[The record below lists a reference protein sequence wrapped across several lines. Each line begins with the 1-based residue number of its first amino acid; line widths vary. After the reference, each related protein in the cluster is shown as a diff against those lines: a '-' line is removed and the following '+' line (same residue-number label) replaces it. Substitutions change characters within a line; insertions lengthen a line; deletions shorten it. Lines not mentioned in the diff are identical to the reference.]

1 MGTVTSVL
9 AFILLIG
16 PLIFIH
22 ELGHLVAAK
31 LVDVKV
37 KRFSI
42 GFGPPILRAQ
52 LGETEYCIA
61 PIPLGGYVS
70 LLGQNPHESISTAEH
85 ERSLAGKPLWA
96 RYLVLGA
103 GPLANLVLPL
113 FLYFAFFLSHTVY
126 SPPVLGTILDDSAAQ
141 AADLVPGDR
150 IVGIDGTPVRSWNG
164 MRERISRS
172 PNKEL
177 RLQVERDNQRFDRF
191 VIPRQSVRRDPLGDE
206 QRIGLLGAFPW
217 FYSPQIGIID
227 PGSPA
232 YRKGL
237 RTGDI
242 ITSINGEP
250 LRTVEEFEHVLGS
263 TKEAQLR
270 LTYLRAQATPTQLAT
285 FLFYESH
292 HATILPRGDET
303 GGNVGLLAANTF
315 IRLVE
320 PGSPAARAG
329 LQPGDQILSAE
340 GKPITRWETLALVL
354 DRRRTDP
361 VSVTVRSLGEEPREV
376 TITQQLRSH
385 RDDYRHDTEYVW
397 FGAQPYANRYAPDP
411 EPIRGRFTYAA
422 RAAWRHTVEMMTLT
436 WTALRQMVTL
446 QRGVDEISSVVGIFN
461 FAGTAAEKGPGEFLQ
476 LMAGLSLN
484 LGFVNLLPIP
494 VLDGGHLLFFTA
506 EAIRRRPLEQ
516 RAREI
521 ASAIGLFIILM
532 LLLIALRNDLARYWT
547 D

>member
-1 MGTVTSVL
+1 MSSIV

-22 ELGHLVAAK
+22 ELGHLIAAK

-42 GFGPPILRAQ
+42 GFGPPLLRMHI
-52 LGETEYCIA
+52 GETEYCVA

-70 LLGQNPHESISTAEH
+70 LLGQNPHEEVSAAET

-103 GPLANLVLPL
+103 GPVANLALPL
-113 FLYFAFFLSHTVY
+113 LLYLVFFLSHTVH
-126 SPPVLGTILDDSAAQ
+126 SPPVLGTILDDSAAE
-141 AADLVPGDR
+141 AADLLPGDR
-150 IVGIDGTPVRSWNG
+150 IVAINGTPIRSWNE
-164 MRERISRS
+164 MREHISVS
-172 PNKEL
+172 PNQEL
-177 RLQVERDNQRFDRF
+177 RIQIERDNQRFDRF

-206 QRIGLLGAFPW
+206 ERIGLLGAFPW
-217 FYSPQIGIID
+217 FYSPQVGIID
-227 PGSPA
+227 PDSPA

-250 LRTVEEFEHVLGS
+250 LRTVEELEHALAS
-263 TKEAQLR
+263 TNEAQLR
-270 LTYLRAQATPTQLAT
+270 LTYLRARESKAPLVS

-292 HATILPRGDET
+292 HATILPRGSDT
-303 GGNVGLLAANTF
+303 GADVGLLAANAF
-315 IRLVE
+315 VRLVE
-320 PGSPAARAG
+320 SGSPAAQAG
-329 LQPGDQILSAE
+329 LLPGDQVLAVE
-340 GKPITRWETLALVL
+340 GKPITRWETLALIL

-361 VSVTVRSLGEEPREV
+361 VTLTVRSFGESPREV
-376 TITQQLRSH
+376 TISQQIRTH
-385 RDDYRHDTEYVW
+385 RDDYRHDSEYVW
-397 FGAQPYANRYAPDP
+397 FGALPYANRYAPDP

-422 RAAWRHTVEMMTLT
+422 AAAWNQTAEMLSLT